1 MAYIDKTYFTT
12 YEQWKQVRDWCE
24 DKIVNCNGI
33 YHVKDYLNYNNLTKV
48 EFDSYKEEFIK
59 NYCKN
64 YNTTREEASKHFTLI
79 LWNTPTWLD
88 IWLIRN

>member
-24 DKIVNCNGI
+24 DKIVECIGT

-48 EFDSYKEEFIK
+48 EFDSYKEAFIER
-59 NYCKN
+59 YCKN
-64 YNTTREEASKHFTLI
+64 HNTTREEAAKHFSMVL
-79 LWNTPTWLD
+79 
-88 IWLIRN
+88 